1 MQTIHKIAG
10 IAVKDD
16 AFFMVRKKGKDIWTS
31 LGGKPEG
38 AETEEETLQRECKE
52 EINCSVNI
60 IRKLGDFEAKAA
72 FDDALVRLSTYLVE
86 IKGTPEI
93 TDNEL
98 EECAYISEDYKK
110 RGIKLTEVMEG
121 QIIPFCIKEG
131 ILKWVAN

>member
-16 AFFMVRKKGKDIWTS
+16 AFFMVRKMGKDIWTS

-38 AETEEETLQRECKE
+38 VETEEETLQRECKE

-60 IRKLGDFEAKAA
+60 LRKLGDFEAKAA
-72 FDDALVRLSTYLVE
+72 FDDAIVRLSTYLVD
-86 IKGTPEI
+86 INGTPEI
-93 TDNEL
+93 IDNEL
-98 EECAYISEDYKK
+98 EECAYIPEDYKK
-110 RGIKLTEVMEG
+110 RGVKLTEVMDN

-131 ILKWVAN
+131 ILKWKSN